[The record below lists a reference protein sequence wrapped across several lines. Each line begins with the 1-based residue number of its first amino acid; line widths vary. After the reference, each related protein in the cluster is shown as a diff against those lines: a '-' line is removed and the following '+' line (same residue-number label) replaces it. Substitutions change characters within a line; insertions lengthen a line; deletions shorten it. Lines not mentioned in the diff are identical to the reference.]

1 MKDCTRICLLV
12 ASLCIAL
19 AAKKELKEGSVLDSE
34 QEQAL
39 PDLSDANSLREL
51 KCGICQGIVMDMAY
65 AINRDET
72 NLKRK
77 LREVEIVEIL
87 ENVCSHNMNEYGLVL
102 DENSNPTKKWS
113 RGSQTLRAKG
123 GWVTRIA
130 VNACSDIYNEYEE
143 YLVDRAPKSCYID
156 QEKQTKTCE
165 YVNYLMIGVI
175 MLTFETSTGPIV
187 YDICVQGF
195 NWCAVPQSDENKTA
209 TTETTKPVDEGSKN
223 EL

>member
-1 MKDCTRICLLV
+1 
-12 ASLCIAL
+12 
-19 AAKKELKEGSVLDSE
+19 
-34 QEQAL
+34 
-39 PDLSDANSLREL
+39 
-51 KCGICQGIVMDMAY
+51 MDMAY

-87 ENVCSHNMNEYGLVL
+87 ENVSDQTEFHAISEEVRWQVCNHNMNEYGLVL

-113 RGSQTLRAKG
+113 RGSQTMRAKG

-130 VNACSDIYNEYEE
+130 LNACSDIYNEYEE

-165 YVNYLMIGVI
+165 
-175 MLTFETSTGPIV
+175 SA
-187 YDICVQGF
+187 DIC
-195 NWCAVPQSDENKTA
+195 
-209 TTETTKPVDEGSKN
+209 
-223 EL
+223 

>member
-156 QEKQTKTCE
+156 QEKQTKTCD
-165 YVNYLMIGVI
+165 
-175 MLTFETSTGPIV
+175 TGPIV